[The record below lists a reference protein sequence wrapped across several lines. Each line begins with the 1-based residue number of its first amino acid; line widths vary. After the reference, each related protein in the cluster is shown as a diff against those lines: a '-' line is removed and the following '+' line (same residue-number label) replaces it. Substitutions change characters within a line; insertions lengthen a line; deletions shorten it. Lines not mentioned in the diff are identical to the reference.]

1 MIFRPTLLI
10 AGFAFWF
17 CPPSPASAQDAPRT
31 VHVYVALCDNESQG
45 IEPVPEELGDGDSPL
60 WNLYWGALYGVKTY
74 FKRAPEWEVVA
85 TEKNPAQDILERYVF
100 RHTEADVYLVA
111 DAYRGSAI
119 KSAISDFT
127 SAIHGAQV
135 RSLTVDSGDRGVTLN
150 IGGGADLLAYIGH
163 NGLREFDVEAPTER
177 REDADRRAIVLAC
190 DSKSYFTDLIRA
202 SGARPLLLTTGLMAP
217 EAYTLKSAL
226 DGWILGESDEAIRR
240 RAAEA
245 YDRYQ
250 GCGIRAAM
258 NLFVTE

>member
-1 MIFRPTLLI
+1 MRIRPTLLL
-10 AGFAFWF
+10 AGFAFWL
-17 CPPSPASAQDAPRT
+17 CPALPASGQDAPRT

-45 IEPVPEELGDGDSPL
+45 IQPVPEELGDGDSPL

-74 FKRAPEWEVVA
+74 FKKAPEWEVVA
-85 TEKNPAQDILERYVF
+85 TEKNPAEDILERYVF

-111 DAYRGSAI
+111 DAYRGRAI
-119 KSAISDFT
+119 RTAISDFV
-127 SAIHGAQV
+127 AAMHGEQVQSLAV
-135 RSLTVDSGDRGVTLN
+135 RSEGRSVKLK

-163 NGLREFDVEAPTER
+163 NGLMEFDVEAPMER

-190 DSKSYFTDLIRA
+190 DSRSYFTDLIRA

-226 DGWILGESDEAIRR
+226 DGWIRGESDEAIRR
-240 RAAEA
+240 RAAAA